1 MKNSREWI
9 RNRILLVL
17 DTGPCHGY
25 DILRSLNEHVSNL
38 RLTTLYRWLHAME
51 AEGLVESIVQPGPHG
66 PDRRVYRLGAR
77 GENRLREML
86 KDSIEVIMHFYD
98 AYRHSITGSM
108 HQLMEAELK
117 APNGRVLFAAV
128 PRVREFDLS
137 TIEHLTQNNN
147 GSSGLDI
154 LGDSTI
160 LTTMGIK
167 HRVLKG
173 EISDIPAPNERYS
186 QIWLSGIPD
195 RRQLHNAMTEFKRV
209 LVKEGILRILAPF
222 VFFDKPDQPDL
233 GEFVRV
239 TAIQLFPDLGMAD
252 GDDVGTILEAV
263 FPDCGALDLFPGLVV
278 FWARKEK

>member
-17 DTGPCHGY
+17 DAGPCHGY

-51 AEGLVESIVQPGPHG
+51 SEGLVESGVQPGPHG

-98 AYRHSITGSM
+98 AYRHSITSGMYETLES
-108 HQLMEAELK
+108 QVNPPDGK
-117 APNGRVLFAAV
+117 ILFAAV
-128 PRVREFDLS
+128 PRVREFDLG
-137 TIEHLTQNNN
+137 TIQSLTKNN
-147 GSSGLDI
+147 GSRTLDV
-154 LGDSTI
+154 LGDATI
-160 LTTMGIK
+160 LSTTPIK
-167 HRVLKG
+167 HKVLKG
-173 EISDIPAPNERYS
+173 EISDIPSPNERYA
-186 QIWLSGIPD
+186 QIWLSGIPE
-195 RRQLHNAMTEFKRV
+195 RRDLHTAVAEFKRV
-209 LVKEGILRILAPF
+209 LMKGGVLQILAPF
-222 VFFDKPDQPDL
+222 VYFDKPDQPDL

-239 TAIQLFPDLGMAD
+239 TAIQLFPDLGIAD
-252 GDDVGTILEAV
+252 GDDVGTILESI

-278 FWARKEK
+278 FWARKEE

>member
-1 MKNSREWI
+1 
-9 RNRILLVL
+9 
-17 DTGPCHGY
+17 
-25 DILRSLNEHVSNL
+25 
-38 RLTTLYRWLHAME
+38 
-51 AEGLVESIVQPGPHG
+51 
-66 PDRRVYRLGAR
+66 
-77 GENRLREML
+77 
-86 KDSIEVIMHFYD
+86 
-98 AYRHSITGSM
+98 
-108 HQLMEAELK
+108 MEAELK